1 MNLKAAAPV
10 TRFINPDF
18 LTAAAD
24 TMTAPGT
31 DSRTLTGLVLPF
43 GKPGR
48 TSAGRLTVDANA
60 VTLPD
65 DIGRVKL
72 YRDHSDQGGTP
83 VGRAV
88 AAEVRDDGLFMSFRI
103 GATPDG
109 DAAITDIVEGIRD
122 ALSVELVDAQHAGG
136 KLTAAQLTAVAIV
149 PVPAFDDAR
158 VTGASFAKRDED
170 EQETPPSDPE
180 APVEDDDQDKEDEDE
195 KKKKTTA
202 AARRNTLTT
211 RLAATSLTAATPRK
225 ETMKL
230 TTVSEIIASKI
241 NGTDTVN
248 GVTVTAALAE
258 VTQAAQPAVQNEEW
272 LGELFAA
279 APFERL
285 IVPTMKQRSLTRM
298 KLRGW
303 RWKETPKVDDYAGNL
318 QEIPT
323 NEITTEPVEV
333 DAQRIAGGHKIDR
346 KFIDFADSEFI
357 ESYLR
362 EMANSYKEKTDVHA
376 VEFIVT
382 EGDKVAEAGSQPTLL
397 HAAAK
402 ANQIIKK
409 KLRKDATTFLVNT
422 DDMFKLF
429 DITLMDQ
436 PQYLALF
443 NIDPAK
449 FIADDAVPA
458 GHVVAYHRDSLAFG
472 ELPGSPIRVDALDI
486 AHGGSDNALFGY
498 WAALLEDPRGLT
510 TVPFGAKADA
520 GA

>member
-170 EQETPPSDPE
+170 E
-180 APVEDDDQDKEDEDE
+180 

-202 AARRNTLTT
+202 AARRNTLTA

>member
-170 EQETPPSDPE
+170 E
-180 APVEDDDQDKEDEDE
+180 QDKEDEDE